1 MLCTVSSG
9 HGSAPIG
16 VGFARGGGATCLQFA
31 GPELPS
37 TLEQSEFILTH
48 LRSRPPVFVMSF
60 SCLASLWEQLRLGL
74 ARSPLLSPK
83 NLNWLPAARPRWN
96 TIELKYRLPR
106 MDLPASTQKEHRPRT
121 GKCSIVSN

>member
-37 TLEQSEFILTH
+37 TLKQSEFILTR
-48 LRSRPPVFVMSF
+48 LRSRRPVFVMSF
-60 SCLASLWEQLRLGL
+60 SCLASLSEQLRLRL
-74 ARSPLLSPK
+74 APSPPLSPK
-83 NLNWLPAARPRWN
+83 NLNWPPPATKRHWN
-96 TIELKYRLPR
+96 TIDRKYRLPP
-106 MDLPASTQKEHRPRT
+106 MDWPASTQKEHRRR
-121 GKCSIVSN
+121 